1 MSTPLFARK
10 TTHQLI
16 EEREQVLHA
25 MHPLNLDTLRRLR
38 AVDAATTRRLKTT
51 CRGTVSTRAASS
63 SRPGSPSFRAR

>member
-38 AVDAATTRRLKTT
+38 AVDAIGQDEAELLDRYDSLSWLID
-51 CRGTVSTRAASS
+51 G
-63 SRPGSPSFRAR
+63 